1 MLWHSSCW
9 LFAFYLTEQC
19 DIPPL
24 TMSLVLGIALGC
36 NAIIDAMTG
45 YWLKR
50 NVNAARIAN
59 RYQLLGASIA
69 GGAFVAFAACS
80 LAPTEWRF
88 ACALGSLTL
97 FRCTY
102 PLLDVA
108 QNALAA
114 RIATS
119 GAERRRVVAQR
130 HVASGV
136 AGICVAFGIAP
147 ILIAGGVDAPAKF
160 LMAAAITAALAWIGA
175 AIQPDL
181 DAVPTTPIDGDEV
194 IEAGSLDYRQALML
208 ICVAGLAG
216 TAFSKLLP
224 YFLAF
229 SSPSLHAA
237 SLLGWVAIG
246 TCSSQFVWLAVRARY
261 SENVLGLVA
270 CGLLAGASALLLGLR
285 ADPMALNV
293 AGLLFG
299 VGGGG
304 VGFLCWAAMTQSAG
318 RSQPYLKAGL
328 FTACSKA
335 SQAAAIIGL
344 GLCLSGSDYRRAF
357 LDSSSL
363 LSLLLALAP
372 VGLALAVIIILFR
385 FQPRTSRARISDAAP
400 SGADCSGGNPATIRR
415 GLGSGRS
422 RRGGS
427 LASGQRAA
435 SMMR

>member
-1 MLWHSSCW
+1 MGAKDRRLIIANSHSPKNAHVTKPSSGKPMRRYAPADIQAQRGEAVLSSSRARYLFGHFSKSMLWHTSCW
-9 LFAFYLTEQC
+9 LFAFHLTEQC

-36 NAIIDAMTG
+36 NAIIDAVTG

-50 NVNAARIAN
+50 NANAARIAN

-69 GGAFVAFAACS
+69 GGAFVAFAGCS
-80 LAPTEWRF
+80 LVQNEWRF

-108 QNALAA
+108 QNALGA

-130 HVASGV
+130 HVASGI

-147 ILIAGGVDAPAKF
+147 ILIAGGADAPAKF
-160 LMAAAITAALAWIGA
+160 VLAAAITAAMAWIGA

-181 DAVPTTPIDGDEV
+181 DVVPVTTIGGAEL
-194 IEAGSLDYRQALML
+194 IEAGSVDYKQALML

-229 SSPSLHAA
+229 SSPFVQAA
-237 SLLGWVAIG
+237 PLLGWVAIG

-261 SENVLGLVA
+261 SEN
-270 CGLLAGASALLLGLR
+270 LLGLI
-285 ADPMALNV
+285 
-293 AGLLFG
+293 
-299 VGGGG
+299 
-304 VGFLCWAAMTQSAG
+304 
-318 RSQPYLKAGL
+318 
-328 FTACSKA
+328 AC
-335 SQAAAIIGL
+335 
-344 GLCLSGSDYRRAF
+344 
-357 LDSSSL
+357 
-363 LSLLLALAP
+363 
-372 VGLALAVIIILFR
+372 
-385 FQPRTSRARISDAAP
+385 
-400 SGADCSGGNPATIRR
+400 
-415 GLGSGRS
+415 
-422 RRGGS
+422 
-427 LASGQRAA
+427 
-435 SMMR
+435 